1 MKNENKEIFIPGPSG
16 RIQAKYYKSKQ
27 QGAPVALVLQPHPQY
42 GGTMNNRIVYET
54 YNCFF
59 KNGFSIIRINFRGVE
74 KSDGIFDNGQ
84 GELSDAAAALDW
96 IEKENPGYSQCWV
109 SGFSFGALICMQL
122 IMRRPEVNKFITI
135 SPQPNLYDFSF
146 LSPCPISGIVAA
158 LVGIIISPV
167 SARLKGLNLGLVTLA
182 IVFIGSHFF
191 SNFKSITGGAGL
203 GRKAAKL
210 KFLGVDLDSGLTFG
224 NIILEKNLIIYYFSL
239 FLCVLLG
246 IGAKNLT
253 RTKIGRA
260 FSAIRDRDIAAEAL
274 GINLFKYKMYA
285 FALSSFYAGISGS
298 LLFIISGG
306 IEPGTFSLL
315 YSITFIA
322 IVIIG
327 GVGTVLGPLYGA
339 FFFTMLPGIIQN
351 VLHLVGAADSGF
363 FLNPGEIERI
373 VFGFFIIFFL
383 VVEPRGIWG
392 IWFRLRNYFKAWPF
406 SY

>member
-1 MKNENKEIFIPGPSG
+1 MRKLRESMRKRPDLYTN
-16 RIQAKYYKSKQ
+16 YKSESAIFSTLTQK
-27 QGAPVALVLQPHPQY
+27 AWFTVLVFTSLLLPFY
-42 GGTMNNRIVYET
+42 LNNYWMLLVTTSLLIAIASWGL
-54 YNCFF
+54 N
-59 KNGFSIIRINFRGVE
+59 I
-74 KSDGIFDNGQ
+74 
-84 GELSDAAAALDW
+84 
-96 IEKENPGYSQCWV
+96 V
-109 SGFSFGALICMQL
+109 SGMAGQINLAHGVFVGIGAYTSAVIGGVATSSVIGFELDMIFWL
-122 IMRRPEVNKFITI
+122 
-135 SPQPNLYDFSF
+135 
-146 LSPCPISGIVAA
+146 PISGIVSA
-158 LVGIIISPV
+158 LIGIIISPV

-191 SNFKSITGGAGL
+191 SNLKFITGGAGL

-210 KFLGVDLDSGLTFG
+210 KFLGVDLDSGLTIG
-224 NIILEKNLIIYYFSL
+224 NLILEKNDVIYYFSL
-239 FLCVLLG
+239 ILCILLG

-274 GINLFKYKMYA
+274 GINLFKFKMYA
-285 FALSSFYAGISGS
+285 FALSSFYAGIAGS
-298 LLFIISGG
+298 IIFIISGG
-306 IEPGTFSLL
+306 VEPGTFSLL

-339 FFFTMLPGIIQN
+339 FFFTMLPGIIQ
-351 VLHLVGAADSGF
+351 VILHAVGVADTGF
-363 FLNPGEIERI
+363 FLNAGEIERI

-383 VVEPRGIWG
+383 VFEPRGIWG